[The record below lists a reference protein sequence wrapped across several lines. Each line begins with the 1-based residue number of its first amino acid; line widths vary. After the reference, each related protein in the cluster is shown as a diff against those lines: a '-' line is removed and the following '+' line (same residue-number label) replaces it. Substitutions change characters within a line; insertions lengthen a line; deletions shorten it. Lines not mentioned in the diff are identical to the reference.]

1 MLSSNRVYVLVMD
14 LGISSSFWLVFV
26 SFMTYVYEATHSIF
40 LLSILIFIKN
50 LALTM
55 VFLLLNYIDIKLYF
69 RKIININYII
79 LIFVTLLTIF
89 TNSTNNLVFIFI
101 LFVIFEIVFMIHSI
115 LKYNLVIFIDNKKVE
130 LINLM
135 YEISYSVFMI
145 LGAIYAIFLVNVS
158 LATYLLTLTLIAL
171 SFLFFNR
178 IGFINIHFDGSTMQ
192 YENRF
197 ENTFGKLIILLLLA
211 DFMIALGENIAYILL
226 PPIAN
231 SYVFNSEQGLSIS
244 LLIFGIGSLIAS
256 ALLLAYPKLILRN
269 QLWLLNFVIYSL
281 FPVFLLLSIIIE
293 SHSLLIF
300 MMCNALAGFANSFLM
315 LFFTSLYQR
324 IGREEFKRIYGIAYL
339 LISIAAGI
347 STLVVGFAY
356 ESLGIYK
363 TLLFSTILLIL
374 ALPILVSLNTHYRRL
389 VLADM
394 DIKELKE
401 EIYKGYFKI

>member
-1 MLSSNRVYVLVMD
+1 MD

-26 SFMTYVYEATHSIF
+26 SFMTYIYEATHSIF

-50 LALTM
+50 LALTI
-55 VFLLLNYIDIKLYF
+55 VFLLLNYIDTKLYF
-69 RKIININYII
+69 RKIINTNYII
-79 LIFVTLLTIF
+79 LIFVTLLAVF

-115 LKYNLVIFIDNKKVE
+115 LKYNLVIFIENRKVE

-197 ENTFGKLIILLLLA
+197 GKLIMLLLLA

-231 SYVFNSEQGLSIS
+231 SYVFVSEQGLSIS

-269 QLWLLNFVIYSL
+269 QLWILNFVIYSL
-281 FPVFLLLSIIIE
+281 FPVFLLLSITIE

-339 LISIAAGI
+339 LISVAAGI

-389 VLADM
+389 VLADI

>member
-50 LALTM
+50 LALTI

-69 RKIININYII
+69 RKIINTNYII
-79 LIFVTLLTIF
+79 LIFVTLLAVF

-158 LATYLLTLTLIAL
+158 LTTYLLTLTLIAL
-171 SFLFFNR
+171 SFLFFNK

-197 ENTFGKLIILLLLA
+197 ENAFGKLIILLLLA

-231 SYVFNSEQGLSIS
+231 SYVFVSEQGLSIS

-256 ALLLAYPKLILRN
+256 TLLLAYPKLILRN

-300 MMCNALAGFANSFLM
+300 IMCNALAGFANSFLM

-347 STLVVGFAY
+347 STLAVGFAY

-389 VLADM
+389 VLADI

>member
-1 MLSSNRVYVLVMD
+1 MLSSNKVYVLVMD

-50 LALTM
+50 LALTI
-55 VFLLLNYIDIKLYF
+55 VFLLLNYIDTKLYF
-69 RKIININYII
+69 RRIININYII
-79 LIFVTLLTIF
+79 LISVTLLTIF

-115 LKYNLVIFIDNKKVE
+115 LKYNLVIFIENRKVE

-192 YENRF
+192 YEN
-197 ENTFGKLIILLLLA
+197 TFGKLIILLLLA

-256 ALLLAYPKLILRN
+256 TLLLAYPKLILRN
-269 QLWLLNFVIYSL
+269 QLWLLIFVIYSL
-281 FPVFLLLSIIIE
+281 FPVFLLLSITIE
-293 SHSLLIF
+293 SYSLLIF
-300 MMCNALAGFANSFLM
+300 IKCNALAGFSNSFLM
-315 LFFTSLYQR
+315 LFFTSFYQR
-324 IGREEFKRIYGIAYL
+324 IGKEEFKRLYGIAYL
-339 LISIAAGI
+339 LISLATGI
-347 STLVVGFAY
+347 STLIVGFAY

-374 ALPILVSLNTHYRRL
+374 ALPIMVSLNTHYRRL
-389 VLADM
+389 VLADI

>member
-1 MLSSNRVYVLVMD
+1 MD

-50 LALTM
+50 LALTI
-55 VFLLLNYIDIKLYF
+55 VFLLLNYIDTKLYF
-69 RKIININYII
+69 RRIINTNYII
-79 LIFVTLLTIF
+79 LIFVTLLTIS

-115 LKYNLVIFIDNKKVE
+115 LKYNLVIFIENKKVE

-192 YENRF
+192 YEN
-197 ENTFGKLIILLLLA
+197 TFGKLIILLLLA

-231 SYVFNSEQGLSIS
+231 SYVFVSEQGLSIS

-269 QLWLLNFVIYSL
+269 QLWILNFVIYSL
-281 FPVFLLLSIIIE
+281 FPVFLLLSITIE

-339 LISIAAGI
+339 LISVAAGI

-363 TLLFSTILLIL
+363 TLLFSNILLIL
-374 ALPILVSLNTHYRRL
+374 TLPILVSLNTHYRRL
-389 VLADM
+389 VLADI

>member
-69 RKIININYII
+69 RKIINTNYII
-79 LIFVTLLTIF
+79 LIFVTLLAVF

-158 LATYLLTLTLIAL
+158 LTTYLLTLTLIAL
-171 SFLFFNR
+171 SFLFFNK

-197 ENTFGKLIILLLLA
+197 ENAFGKLIILLLLA

-231 SYVFNSEQGLSIS
+231 SYVFVSEQGLSIS

-256 ALLLAYPKLILRN
+256 TLLLAYPKLILRN

-300 MMCNALAGFANSFLM
+300 IMCNALAGFANSFLM

-347 STLVVGFAY
+347 STLAVGFAY

-389 VLADM
+389 VLADI

>member
-1 MLSSNRVYVLVMD
+1 
-14 LGISSSFWLVFV
+14 
-26 SFMTYVYEATHSIF
+26 
-40 LLSILIFIKN
+40 
-50 LALTM
+50 
-55 VFLLLNYIDIKLYF
+55 
-69 RKIININYII
+69 
-79 LIFVTLLTIF
+79 
-89 TNSTNNLVFIFI
+89 
-101 LFVIFEIVFMIHSI
+101 
-115 LKYNLVIFIDNKKVE
+115 
-130 LINLM
+130 M

-192 YENRF
+192 YEN
-197 ENTFGKLIILLLLA
+197 TFGKLIMLLLLA

-231 SYVFNSEQGLSIS
+231 SYVFVSEQGLSIS

-269 QLWLLNFVIYSL
+269 QLRLLNFVIYSL
-281 FPVFLLLSIIIE
+281 FPVFLLLSITIE
-293 SHSLLIF
+293 SYSLLIF
-300 MMCNALAGFANSFLM
+300 IMCNALAGFANSFLM

-324 IGREEFKRIYGIAYL
+324 IGRKEFKRIYGIAYL

-347 STLVVGFAY
+347 STLMVGFAY

-363 TLLFSTILLIL
+363 TLFFSTILLIL

-389 VLADM
+389 VLADI
-394 DIKELKE
+394 DIKELKK

>member
-1 MLSSNRVYVLVMD
+1 
-14 LGISSSFWLVFV
+14 
-26 SFMTYVYEATHSIF
+26 
-40 LLSILIFIKN
+40 
-50 LALTM
+50 
-55 VFLLLNYIDIKLYF
+55 
-69 RKIININYII
+69 
-79 LIFVTLLTIF
+79 
-89 TNSTNNLVFIFI
+89 
-101 LFVIFEIVFMIHSI
+101 
-115 LKYNLVIFIDNKKVE
+115 
-130 LINLM
+130 
-135 YEISYSVFMI
+135 MI

-197 ENTFGKLIILLLLA
+197 GKLIILLLLA

-231 SYVFNSEQGLSIS
+231 SYVFVSEQGLSIS

-281 FPVFLLLSIIIE
+281 FPVFLLLSITIE
-293 SHSLLIF
+293 NNSLLIF
-300 MMCNALAGFANSFLM
+300 IMCNALAGFANSFLI

-374 ALPILVSLNTHYRRL
+374 ALPIMVSLNTHYRRL
-389 VLADM
+389 VLADI

>member
-1 MLSSNRVYVLVMD
+1 MD

-50 LALTM
+50 LALTI
-55 VFLLLNYIDIKLYF
+55 VFLLLNYIDTKLYF
-69 RKIININYII
+69 RRIINTNYII
-79 LIFVTLLTIF
+79 LIFVTLLTIS

-115 LKYNLVIFIDNKKVE
+115 LKYNLVIFIENKKVE

-192 YENRF
+192 YEN
-197 ENTFGKLIILLLLA
+197 TFGKLIILLLLA

-231 SYVFNSEQGLSIS
+231 SYVFVSEQGLSIS

-269 QLWLLNFVIYSL
+269 QLWILNFVIYSL
-281 FPVFLLLSIIIE
+281 FPVFLLLSITIE

-300 MMCNALAGFANSFLM
+300 IMCNALAGFANSFLM

-339 LISIAAGI
+339 LISVAAGI

-363 TLLFSTILLIL
+363 TLLFSNILLIL
-374 ALPILVSLNTHYRRL
+374 TLPILVSLNTHYRRL
-389 VLADM
+389 VLADI

>member
-50 LALTM
+50 LALTI
-55 VFLLLNYIDIKLYF
+55 VFLLLNYIDTKLYF
-69 RKIININYII
+69 RKIINTNYII
-79 LIFVTLLTIF
+79 LIFVTLLAVF

-197 ENTFGKLIILLLLA
+197 GKLIMLLLLA

-231 SYVFNSEQGLSIS
+231 SYVFVSEQGLSIS

-269 QLWLLNFVIYSL
+269 QLWLLNLVIYSL
-281 FPVFLLLSIIIE
+281 FPVFLLLSITIE
-293 SHSLLIF
+293 SYSLLIF
-300 MMCNALAGFANSFLM
+300 IMCNALAGFANSFLM

-347 STLVVGFAY
+347 STLMVGFAY

-363 TLLFSTILLIL
+363 TLFFSTILLIL

-389 VLADM
+389 VLADI

>member
-1 MLSSNRVYVLVMD
+1 
-14 LGISSSFWLVFV
+14 
-26 SFMTYVYEATHSIF
+26 
-40 LLSILIFIKN
+40 
-50 LALTM
+50 
-55 VFLLLNYIDIKLYF
+55 
-69 RKIININYII
+69 
-79 LIFVTLLTIF
+79 
-89 TNSTNNLVFIFI
+89 
-101 LFVIFEIVFMIHSI
+101 
-115 LKYNLVIFIDNKKVE
+115 
-130 LINLM
+130 M

-226 PPIAN
+226 PHIAN

-256 ALLLAYPKLILRN
+256 TLLLAYPKLILRN
-269 QLWLLNFVIYSL
+269 QLWLLIFVIYSL
-281 FPVFLLLSIIIE
+281 FPVFLLLSITIE
-293 SHSLLIF
+293 SYSLLIF
-300 MMCNALAGFANSFLM
+300 MMCNALAGFSNSFLM
-315 LFFTSLYQR
+315 LFFTSFYQR
-324 IGREEFKRIYGIAYL
+324 IGKEEFKRLYGIAYL
-339 LISIAAGI
+339 LISLAAGI
-347 STLVVGFAY
+347 STLMVGFAY

-389 VLADM
+389 VLADI
-394 DIKELKE
+394 DVKELKE

>member
-1 MLSSNRVYVLVMD
+1 
-14 LGISSSFWLVFV
+14 
-26 SFMTYVYEATHSIF
+26 
-40 LLSILIFIKN
+40 
-50 LALTM
+50 M
-55 VFLLLNYIDIKLYF
+55 VFLLLNYIDTKLYF

-115 LKYNLVIFIDNKKVE
+115 LKYNLVIFIENRKVE

-231 SYVFNSEQGLSIS
+231 YYVFNSEQGLSIS

-256 ALLLAYPKLILRN
+256 ALLLAYPKLILKN

-293 SHSLLIF
+293 SHSLSIF

-347 STLVVGFAY
+347 STLMVEFAY

-374 ALPILVSLNTHYRRL
+374 ALPILVSLNIHYRRL
-389 VLADM
+389 VLADI
-394 DIKELKE
+394 DFKELKE